1 MVRMLTLCI
10 TLLFSCS
17 LLAKTTLWKVSKEGE
32 YLYLAGTI
40 HVLAHSDLPF
50 PSAFDSAYLD
60 SQIVVLETDM
70 EAILD
75 PKFQAQ
81 MMAQFSY
88 SDGRLLNQVIS
99 PELYQELKQYL
110 KERGLFPNLFIGM
123 KPAGVMLT
131 MLGIEFQRLGISADG
146 ADIVYYR
153 KAVADGKQ
161 TQGLESI
168 QEHIKFV
175 AELGEGNEEQYL
187 KQTLEDIK
195 ETESMMRDMVRAWK
209 EGDVSALEHL
219 VITEMQ
225 RDYPEVFQT
234 LLIDRNLHWLPQ
246 IEQMMSTPETEI
258 VLVGAAHLIGQKGIL
273 KMLENQGYTIEQL

>member
-32 YLYLAGTI
+32 YLYLAGTV

-146 ADIVYYR
+146 ADSVYYR
-153 KAVADGKQ
+153 RAVADGKR
-161 TQGLESI
+161 TQGLESVE
-168 QEHIKFV
+168 EHIKFV

-209 EGDVSALEHL
+209 EGDVSALEQL
-219 VITEMQ
+219 VIKEMQ
-225 RDYPEVFQT
+225 QDYPEVFQT

-246 IEQMMSTPETEI
+246 IEQMLSTPETEI